1 MNSEYRICTQCIMD
15 TTAVEIRFDENGV
28 CSFCHNYKETIKK
41 DLYYENSGLLR
52 IENLIKNI
60 KKRGV
65 NREYDC
71 VIGVSGGVDST
82 YVAYLVKMKYGLR
95 PLAIHLD
102 NGWDSELSV
111 ANIEQIVKRLDID
124 LYTHVL
130 DWEVFKDLQVSF
142 LKSSIANVELL
153 TDHAIWAV
161 LLHTAAKHRI
171 PYIISGHNIVTEAI
185 MPLSWIYPSK
195 ESRIITG
202 IQKEFGHYN
211 LKSFPKLTTF
221 NYVDYLLFRGIRWI
235 PILNYHPYSKVEA
248 KQIITDELGWRDY
261 GGKHYES
268 IFTRFFH
275 AYYLPVKYGYDLRRP
290 YISALILSGQM
301 TREQALNEIEQP
313 TAPEKMLKDDLEYV
327 IKKLNLT
334 SDEFNQIMTAPAKS
348 FSDYPNNHAL
358 WERLDWFVK
367 TARKWIIRVK

>member
-1 MNSEYRICTQCIMD
+1 MNSEYRACTRCIMD
-15 TTAVEIRFDENGV
+15 NSVKEIEFDENGV
-28 CSFCHNYKETIKK
+28 CNFCHTYDEHISK
-41 DLYYENSGLLR
+41 DLYYDKNGLERLDK
-52 IENLIKNI
+52 LISAI
-60 KKRGV
+60 KKRGKGK
-65 NREYDC
+65 EYDC
-71 VIGVSGGVDST
+71 LIGLSGGVDST

-102 NGWDSELSV
+102 NGWNSELSV

-130 DWEVFKDLQVSF
+130 DWQVFKDIQVSF
-142 LKSSIANVELL
+142 LKSSMANVELP

-161 LLHTAAKHRI
+161 LLHTAAKRKI

-185 MPLSWIYPSK
+185 MPESWIYPSK
-195 ESRIITG
+195 ESRIIKG
-202 IQKEFGHYN
+202 IQKKFGHQN
-211 LKSFPKLTTF
+211 IKSFPRLTTF

-248 KQIITDELGWRDY
+248 KKTITDELGWRDY

-301 TREQALNEIEQP
+301 TREQALIEIAQP

-327 IKKLNLT
+327 IKKLNL
-334 SDEFNQIMTAPAKS
+334 SPEEFDKIMKAPIKS

-358 WERLDWFVK
+358 WSRLDWFVK
-367 TARKWIIRVK
+367 LARQKIIKVK